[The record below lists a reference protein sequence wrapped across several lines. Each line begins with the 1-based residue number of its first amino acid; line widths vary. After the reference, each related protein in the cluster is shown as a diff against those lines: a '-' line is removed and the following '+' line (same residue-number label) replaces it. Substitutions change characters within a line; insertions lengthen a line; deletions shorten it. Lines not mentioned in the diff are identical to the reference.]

1 MTAIRITPFVPSALE
16 VVYRVFA
23 TATPDQLDREATG
36 FLVSQYSL
44 DGFRDFLVARQ
55 AYVAYQGDIA
65 IGFAVVALPTL
76 DQMEPIRWFGT
87 PVVDAGDGN
96 LLWIKMVA
104 VLPTHKRQGVA
115 TALYQH
121 LFQMHLQTRF
131 ITGLY
136 EVPIHNRASSEF
148 HLALGFQRVGV
159 IERIRDA
166 AGADTTTQ
174 SRTGIYYRSISTN
187 SSEVNHVS

>member
-16 VVYRVFA
+16 TVYRVFA
-23 TATPDQLDREATG
+23 TATPDRPDLEASG
-36 FLVSQYSL
+36 FLVSQYTL
-44 DGFRDFLVARQ
+44 DGLRDFLAARQ
-55 AYVAYQGDIA
+55 AYVAYQEGLA
-65 IGFAVVALPTL
+65 IGYVVIALPTC
-76 DQMEPIRWFGT
+76 DQMEPIHWFGT
-87 PVVDAGDGN
+87 PIPDGGDSR

-121 LFQMHLQTRF
+121 VFAAHPQSAF

-136 EVPIHNRASSEF
+136 EVPIHNRASSQF

-166 AGADTTTQ
+166 AGADATTQ